1 MKLVK
6 KDGQNFELNI
16 HAETVDF
23 KGETYD
29 IIIHDGDVG
38 RAGHIA
44 SNNFLVKYDHIDL
57 LIEQFK
63 GRKGNVDKYQ
73 GFEGFMLI
81 RNGKKMTVLTGW
93 SSTEAFQAWVDSEAF
108 QNSHVKKEA
117 RIKAEGSAHLE
128 KMPVRENYTVE
139 V

>member
-1 MKLVK
+1 MAKAIPFFVILNLNKIYFGGQYETSK
-6 KDGQNFELNI
+6 KGGQNFELNI

-44 SNNFLVKYDHIDL
+44 SNNFLVKDDHIDL

-73 GFEGFMLI
+73 GFEVFMLI
-81 RNGKKMTVLTGW
+81 RN
-93 SSTEAFQAWVDSEAF
+93 
-108 QNSHVKKEA
+108 
-117 RIKAEGSAHLE
+117 
-128 KMPVRENYTVE
+128 
-139 V
+139 